1 MRTLLKVERG
11 TIVHFAKWVGLFL
24 ILIAIVLLVVS
35 ALASAQIGTH
45 TDGAIPAGPA
55 TPH

>member
-11 TIVHFAKWVGLFL
+11 TIVHFAKWLGLFL

-35 ALASAQIGTH
+35 ALQ
-45 TDGAIPAGPA
+45 
-55 TPH
+55 